1 MGFAKNFLLD
11 FKARVPVVSIPKSA
25 KKGWSPPV
33 MGSYKT
39 NFDGV
44 IFEEFN
50 EAGIGVVIPNAKG
63 EIMVALLE
71 KICKRSQ
78 M

>member
-1 MGFAKNFLLD
+1 
-11 FKARVPVVSIPKSA
+11 
-25 KKGWSPPV
+25 

-39 NFDGV
+39 NFDGA

>member
-11 FKARVPVVSIPKSA
+11 FKARVPGVSIPKSA

-50 EAGIGVVIPNAKG
+50 EAGIGVVILNAKG

-71 KICKRSQ
+71 KICKRS
-78 M
+78 